1 MCYPVPMHP
10 SVLLSTFVQMINH
23 HNKAFHKVM
32 IQQEKDK
39 CKHYTDKHREEKH
52 LDVHGCFLLREFG
65 NLGILTVG
73 QG

>member
-1 MCYPVPMHP
+1 
-10 SVLLSTFVQMINH
+10 
-23 HNKAFHKVM
+23 M

-52 LDVHGCFLLREFG
+52 LDAHRCFLLGEFG